1 MTSKKFVKLEKH
13 VEREYEERGYGR
25 KKAEYIGKAVA
36 GKVARKKRERMV
48 RV

>member
-1 MTSKKFVKLEKH
+1 MASKKFVKLERH
-13 VEREYEERGYGR
+13 VEREYEEKGYGR

-36 GKVARKKRERMV
+36 GKVAREKRKKLV